1 MEGVI
6 GFATTFAGNFA
17 PTGWALCQGQL
28 LSIASNTALFSIL
41 GTTYGGNGQ
50 TTFGL
55 PDLRGR
61 MVIGNGQGP
70 GLSSYVL
77 GEQSGV
83 ETVTLS
89 MSQMPSHV
97 HTTQVTISPAAATN
111 AINSSPVNGVYA
123 NGTEQL
129 YNSTGDTTMKPY
141 QKIMVMITDASI
153 DMMEKETDC
162 GSFSFCAARTGK
174 YPDRRPLGYPFNRP
188 FTGANN
194 IMNTIRSLDNAACRT
209 IFIKHQ

>member
-6 GFATTFAGNFA
+6 GFTTTFAGNFA

-41 GTTYGGNGQ
+41 GVTYGGNGT

-83 ETVTLS
+83 ETVTLTQQ
-89 MSQMPSHV
+89 QMASHV

-111 AINSSPVNGVYA
+111 AISSSPVNGVYA

-141 QKIMVMITDASI
+141 QGTLNM
-153 DMMEKETDC
+153 
-162 GSFSFCAARTGK
+162 
-174 YPDRRPLGYPFNRP
+174 
-188 FTGANN
+188 ANN
-194 IMNTIRSLDNAACRT
+194 GSGIPFSIVNPLLGLNYIVCMFGVFPSRN
-209 IFIKHQ
+209 